1 MKVKI
6 DMRTL
11 TVVSVELDDTNVQDK
26 EVLMNIE
33 TTTGRILPVVI
44 KETLLNEEVGY

>member
-26 EVLMNIE
+26 KVLMNIE
-33 TTTGRILPVVI
+33 TTTGRILPVAL
-44 KETLLNEEVGY
+44 KETLLNEEVDY

>member
-26 EVLMNIE
+26 KVLMNIE
-33 TTTGRILPVVI
+33 TTTGRILPVAL
-44 KETLLNEEVGY
+44 KEKLLNEEVDF

>member
-26 EVLMNIE
+26 
-33 TTTGRILPVVI
+33 
-44 KETLLNEEVGY
+44 KSLNEYRDDNWTYFTSST